1 MACFEMV
8 ETWDKA
14 GKVVFHMRQV
24 VENLIH
30 IVLTFT
36 VII

>member
-14 GKVVFHMRQV
+14 GKVFHMRQV

-30 IVLTFT
+30 IVLTLT